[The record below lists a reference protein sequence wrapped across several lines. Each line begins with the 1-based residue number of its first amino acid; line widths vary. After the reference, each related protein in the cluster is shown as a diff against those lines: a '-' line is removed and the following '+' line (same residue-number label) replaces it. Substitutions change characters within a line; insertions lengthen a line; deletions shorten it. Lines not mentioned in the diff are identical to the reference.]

1 MRRIL
6 TATALLGFGLT
17 LVIGVLHPQRAE
29 AQRADGGQQDGTL
42 EAGAGSRGETGSTGG
57 TPATGSGTRTRTG
70 TGSGA
75 RPCTYTPVPWELAVT
90 MMLVDPQGLR
100 TPTEVELGLGGR
112 GETPTPGGEGPN
124 VAPDGRRAF
133 YRTCEGRPSEYVFLP
148 PRRVGVPPAPL
159 PTPGEL
165 AEQAAQQTPLPLPAV
180 RMVPAPPVRP
190 LVNLPM
196 LLWID
201 PAQWAPQ
208 TASAS
213 AGGVTSMVT
222 ATPRRVLWNMGNGDA
237 VSCDGPGVAF
247 VAGVPYEQQLQGSD
261 CQYTYGRSS
270 ANQPGEAYRVTTR
283 LEFDVTWEA
292 VGAPGGG
299 DLGPAGRSTTTA
311 VQVGEIQTLNIPV
324 R

>member
-1 MRRIL
+1 VRRVL
-6 TATALLGFGLT
+6 TATALLGLGLT
-17 LVIGVLHPQRAE
+17 LVIGVVHPQRAE
-29 AQRADGGQQDGTL
+29 AQRAIGGQNDGTID
-42 EAGAGSRGETGSTGG
+42 AGAGSPGSVSTGG
-57 TPATGSGTRTRTG
+57 TPTTRPGTRTG
-70 TGSGA
+70 GSGGS
-75 RPCTYTPVPWELAVT
+75 PCDYTPVPWELALV
-90 MMLVDPQGLR
+90 MLMIDAEGLR
-100 TPTEVELGLGGR
+100 TPVEAPAQGAPGSNVDGG
-112 GETPTPGGEGPN
+112 
-124 VAPDGRRAF
+124 GRRAF
-133 YRTCEGRPSEYVFLP
+133 YVSCPGRPSRYVLLP
-148 PRRVGVPPAPL
+148 PRPTGTPAAPL

-165 AEQAAQQTPLPLPAV
+165 AEQAVQETPLPMPAV

-196 LLWID
+196 MLWID

-213 AGGVTSMVT
+213 AGGVTSTVT
-222 ATPRRVLWNMGNGDA
+222 ATPRRVLWDMGNGDA

-247 VAGVPYEQQLQGSD
+247 VAGVPYEQQLQGTA

-270 ANQPGEAYRVTTR
+270 ANQPGEAYRVTTK
-283 LEFDVTWEA
+283 LEFEVTWAA

-311 VQVGEIQTLNIPV
+311 VPVGEIQTLNIPV